1 MPAIAPE
8 RVLKELEQLW
18 AGLASPEAGAST
30 ESGVL
35 RACAM
40 TFIVALEPGDDAQS
54 VGQTIAELIHQHPS
68 RAIVL
73 KPGAESAP
81 VDARVSAQC
90 WMPFGKR
97 QQVCCEQIEIT
108 APPSDAVQASR
119 LILGLL
125 APDLPAVL
133 WCRGTAWLKSPGF
146 SDLLP
151 LMTKVIIDAGRGCG
165 VSEIASLRNR
175 ARRVADLEWTRMTR
189 TRQEIARFFDDP
201 RNAAQ
206 VKTIN
211 AIIVPPGQRYLGAWL
226 LRVLPGR
233 KLAMDG
239 PPSRIR
245 LEGPGIDFEF
255 AIVPSPETDYA
266 LLNEEL
272 GITGT
277 DPVFEGVLPVVETLA

>member
-8 RVLKELEQLW
+8 KILKDLGQLW
-18 AGLASPEAGAST
+18 TGLASPDKGAST

-40 TFIVALEPGDDAQS
+40 TFLVALEPGDDMQS
-54 VGQTIAELIHQHPS
+54 VGETIAELIHQHPS

-73 KPGAESAP
+73 TPGADSAP
-81 VDARVSAQC
+81 LDARVSAQC

-108 APPSDAVQASR
+108 APPADAVQASR

-133 WCRGTAWLKSPGF
+133 WCRGSAWLESPGF
-146 SDLLP
+146 AGLLA
-151 LMTKVIIDAGRGCG
+151 LMTKIIIDTGKGCG
-165 VSEIASLRNR
+165 VSDVAHLRHR
-175 ARRVADLEWTRMTR
+175 ARRVADLEWTRTTR

-206 VKTIN
+206 VKDIN
-211 AIIVPPGQRYLGAWL
+211 GIAVPPGQSYLGAWL
-226 LRVLPGR
+226 LRTLPGR
-233 KLAMDG
+233 KLSMDG
-239 PPSRIR
+239 PASRLR

-255 AIVPSPETDYA
+255 EIVPSAETDYA

-272 GITGT
+272 GITGP
-277 DPVFEGVLPVVETLA
+277 DPVFEDVLPVVETLA

>member
-8 RVLKELEQLW
+8 KVLKELGNLW
-18 AGLASPEAGAST
+18 AKLASPDGGTST

-40 TFIVALEPGDDAQS
+40 TFLVALEPGDDMQS
-54 VGQTIAELIHQHPS
+54 VGETIAELIHQHPS
-68 RAIVL
+68 RAIVI
-73 KPGAESAP
+73 KPAAEAAP
-81 VDARVSAQC
+81 LDARVSAQC

-108 APPSDAVQASR
+108 TAPADAVQASR

-133 WCRGTAWLKSPGF
+133 WCRGTEWLKSEGF
-146 SDLLP
+146 GDLLP
-151 LMTKVIIDAGRGCG
+151 LMTKVIIDTGKGCG
-165 VSEIASLRNR
+165 VSDIAHLRHR
-175 ARRVADLEWTRMTR
+175 ARRVADLEWTRTTR

-201 RNAAQ
+201 RTAAQ
-206 VKTIN
+206 VKNIN
-211 AIIVPPGQRYLGAWL
+211 GIVVPRGQSYLGAWL
-226 LRVLPGR
+226 LRTLPGR
-233 KLAMDG
+233 KLSMDG
-239 PPSRIR
+239 PPSGIR

-255 AIVPSPETDYA
+255 AIVPSAETDYA

-272 GITGT
+272 GITGP

>member
-8 RVLKELEQLW
+8 RVLKDLDELW
-18 AGLASPEAGAST
+18 KGLASPEAGVST

-40 TFIVALEPGDDAQS
+40 TFIVALEPEDDMQA

-73 KPGAESAP
+73 KPGAEAMP
-81 VDARVSAQC
+81 LDASVSAQC

-108 APPSDAVQASR
+108 APPADAVQASR

-125 APDLPAVL
+125 APDLPVVL
-133 WCRGTAWLKSPGF
+133 WCRGKAWLKSAGF
-146 SDLLP
+146 GDLLP
-151 LMTKVIIDAGRGCG
+151 LMTKVIIDTGSGCG
-165 VSEIASLRNR
+165 LSEIACLRSS
-175 ARRVADLEWTRMTR
+175 ARRVADLAWTRTTR

-201 RNAAQ
+201 RNAGQ
-206 VKTIN
+206 VDSVN
-211 AIIVPPGQRYLGAWL
+211 SIVVPSGQRYIGAWL
-226 LRVLPGR
+226 LLALPGR

-245 LEGPGIDFEF
+245 LEGPGIGFDF
-255 AIVPSPETDYA
+255 AIAPDPESDYP

-272 GITGT
+272 GITGP
-277 DPVFEGVLPVVETLA
+277 DPVFEAVLPVAETLA